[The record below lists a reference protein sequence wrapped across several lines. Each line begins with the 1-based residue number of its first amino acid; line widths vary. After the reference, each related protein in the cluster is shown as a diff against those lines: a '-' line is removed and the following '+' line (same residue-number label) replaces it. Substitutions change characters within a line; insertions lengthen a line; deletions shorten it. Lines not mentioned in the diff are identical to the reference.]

1 MKYCLKCDSEYLNEI
16 QVCADCGEPLVWE
29 KDYRKKKEQK
39 ELKKEHLNRLKFVPV
54 KYVENAFEADRIK
67 DALEQEGIPV
77 IVKSSGERA
86 FSGIFKPQRGWGCV
100 EIPASEKSRAEQIIN
115 ELSRAFPEE
124 VEKEEE

>member
-1 MKYCLKCDSEYLNEI
+1 MKYCVKCDSEYLNEI

-29 KDYRKKKEQK
+29 EEYRRKKEQK
-39 ELKKEHLNRLKFVPV
+39 ESKREHLDKLKFVPV

-67 DALEQEGIPV
+67 DALEQEGIHV
-77 IVKSSGERA
+77 LVKSSGERA
-86 FSGIFKPQRGWGCV
+86 FSRIFTPHRGWGCV
-100 EIPASEKSRAEQIIN
+100 EVPESEKSRAEQIIN